1 MAAQAAFLLNLQKRH
16 EGVDMATETQA
27 VRDRLVGDFKTVVR
41 DAEELLK
48 ATAGQTGDKIGAE
61 RARVEESLREAR
73 RKLEEVGSDLVDE
86 AKAAAKATDELV
98 RENPWQAVAIA
109 TAVGFLLG
117 MLTGRR

>member
-1 MAAQAAFLLNLQKRH
+1 
-16 EGVDMATETQA
+16 MATETQA

-48 ATAGQTGDKIGAE
+48 ATAGQTGDKIGAV

-73 RKLEEVGSDLVDE
+73 RKLDEVESDLVDG

-98 RENPWQAVAIA
+98 HENPWQAVAIA